1 MEKQTFTPD
10 RFTRSLLGV
19 LAVLLAI
26 IAVELWAQ
34 RPSLLPAASAQIP
47 DSGRQRNEL
56 LMETRKTNQLLDK
69 ILVHLQTKPIK
80 VQAADT
86 DQKNGSARKRS
97 GRIGRGG

>member
-1 MEKQTFTPD
+1 MKKQTFTPD
-10 RFTRSLLGV
+10 RLTRGLLGT
-19 LAVLLAI
+19 LTFLLAI
-26 IAVELWAQ
+26 IAVELWAG

-47 DSGRQRNEL
+47 DTALQRNQQ
-56 LMETRKTNQLLDK
+56 LMEIRRTNQLLDK

-86 DQKNGSARKRS
+86 DQKSGSARKRS